1 MSLNSVM
8 FLMRNTINN
17 KMTNYEFLK
26 IYQRLQETVMF
37 DGLTDLDF
45 ASVGWSNTDK
55 SSFWNLAL
63 VNNPL
68 SEAEIKQ
75 VEKIFA
81 RQERKSTI
89 YFENRKDL
97 ENLANTLERANYT
110 KSFEDSWQFWK
121 GGQIDESHF
130 QSVKKVES
138 EEMLKVFLETFDRC
152 YQKGD
157 PQNPYGELGE
167 YLEVAEK
174 VWHKHHLTNRLEYFI
189 AYKDAKPVAVSTL
202 TNFEGIGYIS
212 NVGSLREVRGEGFG
226 KLATL
231 YCVAQS
237 IKNGNQEHCLATEE
251 GAYPNEFYKRIGFE
265 TRFTAVSYT
274 KEI

>member
-1 MSLNSVM
+1 
-8 FLMRNTINN
+8 
-17 KMTNYEFLK
+17 MTNYEFLK
-26 IYQRLQETVMF
+26 KYQKLQDTVMF
-37 DGLTDLDF
+37 DALTDFGF

-63 VNNPL
+63 VNDLL
-68 SEAEIKQ
+68 SKPQIEQ
-75 VEKIFA
+75 VEEMFA
-81 RQERKSTI
+81 RQNRKSTF
-89 YFENRKDL
+89 YFENRDDL
-97 ENLANTLERANYT
+97 KPLISALEQNGY
-110 KSFEDSWQFWK
+110 KKGYEDSWQFWK
-121 GGQIDESHF
+121 GGEIDSSRFEI
-130 QSVKKVES
+130 VKKVNS
-138 EEMLKVFLETFDRC
+138 EEMLREFLTTFDMC

-167 YLEVAEK
+167 YLKVAEA
-174 VWHKHHLTNRLEYFI
+174 VWHKHNKSGRLQYFI
-189 AYKDAKPVAVSTL
+189 IYKDSKPVAVSTL

-231 YCVAQS
+231 YCVSQS

-265 TRFTAVSYT
+265 IRFTAVGYT
-274 KEI
+274 KEK